1 MGYLASGFEMINVF
15 SGDFNRVELQY
26 KPDSSSISIIS
37 DCSEGDCHYNQA
49 PENSLQE
56 QHLRLHA
63 LIQLVSY
70 LFLVED
76 LNIHIFAIV

>member
-15 SGDFNRVELQY
+15 SGDFNRVVLQY
-26 KPDSSSISIIS
+26 KPDSSISIIS
-37 DCSEGDCHYNQA
+37 DCSEGDCHFSQA
-49 PENSLQE
+49 PEISLQE

-70 LFLVED
+70 LLLVED